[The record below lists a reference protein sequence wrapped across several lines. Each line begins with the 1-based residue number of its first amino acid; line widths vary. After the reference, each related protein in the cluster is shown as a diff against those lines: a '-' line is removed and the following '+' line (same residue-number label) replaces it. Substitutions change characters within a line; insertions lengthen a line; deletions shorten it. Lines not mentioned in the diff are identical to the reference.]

1 MMAALTDAER
11 FPLLTP
17 ALAKTLKTYREHP
30 AAPRFNYA
38 CGDRLTAEGLKRVR
52 AFEAQVKK
60 RRSSPKGLP
69 PWIEEKVD
77 EWLKKVP
84 FYRQRGGRAK
94 DFETLPAIGREDL
107 LATPWAFVPD
117 GRALDDLMVYETTGT
132 TGAPL
137 GVMYHPEV
145 PSMYL
150 VLLRSALKAAGVELK
165 GGPGVALLLVGAQ
178 EKALTFVSGSTY
190 LDGAGYV
197 KVNLKPSDWRRPEDR
212 ATYLSFCSPEV
223 VTGDPVAF
231 QELLDLKV
239 PLRPKALVSTSL
251 ALAAGLRKKLEST
264 LHCPVLDVYSMTEC
278 RPLAASTGGDF
289 EIIPPDVHVEILDDR
304 GRPLPDGRRG
314 EVAITGGR
322 NDFLPLI
329 RYRTGDH
336 AAMVRRGGRRFLK
349 GLEGRA
355 PVVYLGSDGRRVPSI
370 DIARALGPLALSHY
384 VLHQR
389 ADGSFLFKCPNPADH
404 RSALRALL
412 EKKLGSKIRL
422 SVEKLAE
429 EDRRGG
435 KVIPH
440 RSDVKNPRGP
450 LW

>member
-17 ALAKTLKTYREHP
+17 ALEKTLKTYREHP

-52 AFEAQVKK
+52 AFESQIKK
-60 RRSSPKGLP
+60 RRPTAKGLP
-69 PWIEEKVD
+69 PWIEEKVE
-77 EWLKKVP
+77 EWLKRVP
-84 FYRQRGGRAK
+84 FYRERGGRVR
-94 DFETLPAIGREDL
+94 DFENLPPVDRENL

-132 TGAPL
+132 SGAPL

-150 VLLRSALKAAGVELK
+150 VLLRAALGAAGVDLR
-165 GGPGVALLLVGAQ
+165 GGPGVSLLLVGAQ
-178 EKALTFVSGSTY
+178 EKALTFVSGSSY

-231 QELLDLKV
+231 QELLDLKTA
-239 PLRPKALVSTSL
+239 LRPKALVSTSM
-251 ALAAGLRKKLEST
+251 ALSAGLRKKLESAF
-264 LHCPVLDVYSMTEC
+264 HCPVVDVYSMTEC

-289 EIIPPDVHVEILDDR
+289 EIIPSDVFVEILDDR
-304 GRPLPDGRRG
+304 GRPVPEGRRG

-329 RYRTGDH
+329 RYRTGDQ
-336 AAMVRRGGRRFLK
+336 AALVRRGGRRFLK

-355 PVVYLGSDGRRVPSI
+355 PVVYVGADGRRVPSI
-370 DIARALGPLALSHY
+370 DIARALGTLSLPQY
-384 VLHQR
+384 LLHQR
-389 ADGSFLFKCPNPADH
+389 ADGSFLFKCPRPAEH
-404 RSALRALL
+404 RSAARALL
-412 EKKLGSKIRL
+412 EKKLGSKVRL
-422 SVEKLAE
+422 SVEKLTEA
-429 EDRRGG
+429 DRRGG

>member
-17 ALAKTLKTYREHP
+17 ALEKTLKTYREHP

-38 CGDRLTAEGLKRVR
+38 CGDRLTAEGLRRVR
-52 AFEAQVKK
+52 AFESQIK
-60 RRSSPKGLP
+60 RRRPTAEGLP
-69 PWIEEKVD
+69 PWIEEKVE
-77 EWLKKVP
+77 EWLKRVP
-84 FYRQRGGRAK
+84 FYRKRGGRVK
-94 DFETLPAIGREDL
+94 DFENLPPVDRENL

-132 TGAPL
+132 SGAPL

-150 VLLRSALKAAGVELK
+150 VLLRAALRAAGVDLR
-165 GGPGVALLLVGAQ
+165 GGPGVSLLLVGAQ
-178 EKALTFVSGSTY
+178 EKALTFVSGSTV

-231 QELLDLKV
+231 QELLDLKTG
-239 PLRPKALVSTSL
+239 LRPKALVSTSM
-251 ALAAGLRKKLEST
+251 ALSAGLRKKLESAF
-264 LHCPVLDVYSMTEC
+264 HCPVVDVYSMTEC

-289 EIIPPDVHVEILDDR
+289 EIIPPDVFVEILDDR
-304 GRPLPDGRRG
+304 GRPVPEGRRG

-329 RYRTGDH
+329 RYRTGDR
-336 AAMVRRGGRRFLK
+336 AALVRRGGRRFLK

-370 DIARALGPLALSHY
+370 DIARALGALALSQY

-389 ADGSFLFKCPNPADH
+389 ADGSFLFKCPSPAEH

-412 EKKLGSKIRL
+412 EMKLGSKVRV
-422 SVEKLAE
+422 SFEKLTEA
-429 EDRRGG
+429 DRRGG

-440 RSDVKNPRGP
+440 RSDIKNPRGP

>member
-1 MMAALTDAER
+1 MPLLTDAER
-11 FPLLTP
+11 FPLLTS
-17 ALAKTLKTYREHP
+17 ALEKALKTYREHP

-38 CGDRLTAEGLKRVR
+38 CGDRLTADGLKRVR
-52 AFEAQVKK
+52 AFETQLKK
-60 RRSSPKGLP
+60 RRTPPVGLP
-69 PWIEEKVD
+69 PWIEEKVE
-77 EWLKKVP
+77 EWLKRVP

-94 DFETLPAIGREDL
+94 DFENLPPIGREDL
-107 LATPWAFVPD
+107 SAFPWAFVPD

-150 VLLRSALKAAGVELK
+150 VLLRAALKSAGVDLR

-190 LDGAGYV
+190 LNGAGYV
-197 KVNLKPSDWRRPEDR
+197 KVNLRPSDWRRPEDR

-239 PLRPKALVSTSL
+239 PLSPKALVSTSM
-251 ALAAGLRKKLEST
+251 ALGAGLRKKLESAF
-264 LHCPVLDVYSMTEC
+264 HCPVVDLYSMTEC
-278 RPLAASTGGDF
+278 RPLAASTGRDF
-289 EIIPPDVHVEILDDR
+289 EIIPSDVYVEILDDR
-304 GRPLPDGRRG
+304 GHPVPEGRRG
-314 EVAITGGR
+314 QVTITGGR

-336 AAMVRRGGRRFLK
+336 AALVRRGGRRFLK

-355 PVVYLGSDGRRVPSI
+355 PVQYLGSDGRRVPSI
-370 DIARALGPLALSHY
+370 DIARALGSLSLSQY

-389 ADGSFLFKCPNPADH
+389 SDGSLLFKSPSPADH
-404 RSALRALL
+404 RSAVRALL
-412 EKKLGSKIRL
+412 EKKLGAKVQL
-422 SVEKLAE
+422 SFEKLTEA
-429 EDRRGG
+429 DQRGG

-440 RSDVKNPRGP
+440 RSDIKNPRGP